1 MNKISNYF
9 ERLLIFLIYLSFFC
23 GFFNYED
30 AAGGGKIDLNH
41 VYHNIQLFKNNNFFN
56 ITWDQYD
63 STSLPLYYLIT
74 KYLIP
79 FNDIF
84 VFKLFTFFLSLCSIF
99 FFYKILKIKFGSNN
113 GILLASSIPLLSPYF
128 RTSAFWG
135 IEENIAYFFFLISS
149 FFFLKNIKDP
159 RYSLIAIIAACLT
172 FYARQNYA
180 FLVIIFFFYFF
191 NFKKFFSINN
201 FSIICLFLLF
211 LLPSLYFFYEWGGLV
226 NNKNISSSRIYF
238 QLFNIP
244 IILSIFFFYY
254 IPIIFLNIKTYYKKF
269 FSIKKIILLFILFLV
284 YYILFKID
292 ARLLFTKNIGSGVI
306 YKLFFNF
313 GFFNDYPDIA
323 LILFLFISFLG
334 LIFSIYLCINNY
346 NYFTFFIISL
356 FIFSFANIIFQEY
369 FDPLIYF
376 FIFIFGNI
384 FKKKDLK
391 YICRNYLIFYFIL
404 LLSSLIYRSYIS
416 II

>member
-1 MNKISNYF
+1 M
-9 ERLLIFLIYLSFFC
+9 
-23 GFFNYED
+23 
-30 AAGGGKIDLNH
+30 
-41 VYHNIQLFKNNNFFN
+41 
-56 ITWDQYD
+56 
-63 STSLPLYYLIT
+63 
-74 KYLIP
+74 
-79 FNDIF
+79 F
-84 VFKLFTFFLSLCSIF
+84 V
-99 FFYKILKIKFGSNN
+99 
-113 GILLASSIPLLSPYF
+113 
-128 RTSAFWG
+128 
-135 IEENIAYFFFLISS
+135 
-149 FFFLKNIKDP
+149 
-159 RYSLIAIIAACLT
+159 
-172 FYARQNYA
+172 
-180 FLVIIFFFYFF
+180 
-191 NFKKFFSINN
+191 
-201 FSIICLFLLF
+201 LF

-226 NNKNISSSRIYF
+226 NNKNISSSRVYF

-269 FSIKKIILLFILFLV
+269 FSIKKIILFFIMFLV

-334 LIFSIYLCINNY
+334 LIFSIYFCINNY

-404 LLSSLIYRSYIS
+404 LLSSLIYRNYIS